1 MVVCF
6 RLKAAEMQL
15 ISGLIPVYTKIG
27 KIRKAVTSRT
37 LVNSVIKISSESIRN
52 IWFKVRKV
60 LRKTWRQEEK
70 TIKTQDVKS
79 NKNHLCSRQSFRT
92 LAASEHSIT
101 FSLQNQGNKLFKATS
116 PELSGQACKAADR
129 NSWKCL
135 KTTLKM

>member
-1 MVVCF
+1 MVACC
-6 RLKAAEMQL
+6 RLKVAEMQR
-15 ISGLIPVYTKIG
+15 ISDLIPVYTKIG

-60 LRKTWRQEEK
+60 LRKIWRQEER
-70 TIKTQDVKS
+70 TIRTQDVKN

-92 LAASEHSIT
+92 LAALVPSIT
-101 FSLQNQGNKLFKATS
+101 SSLQNQGNKLFKATN
-116 PELSGQACKAADR
+116 PELSGQACKAADK